1 MKTNVC
7 HYLRVCVYLIKY
19 AVCPLV
25 NSLFLNGYGMML
37 YLESKA
43 KQAGNYASS
52 MSHLHSEYIHWN
64 SVHHGASGALYEAE
78 QQARVTLFMTFC
90 RLDVFEARRGELL
103 ELLRRTSIFVL

>member
-25 NSLFLNGYGMML
+25 NSLFLNGYGMMF

-52 MSHLHSEYIHWN
+52 MSHLHSESIHWN
-64 SVHHGASGALYEAE
+64 SVHHGASGALY
-78 QQARVTLFMTFC
+78 
-90 RLDVFEARRGELL
+90 
-103 ELLRRTSIFVL
+103 